1 MLCAF
6 GGRRDPPGHARCFS
20 PGRWPAVIPG
30 VRVIRPCGLLWMM
43 GWPPC
48 QRHLRLRA
56 RGWPRLTSWS
66 QHPILAV
73 KHLGIAPLLYRSTA
87 PSLSAGTVASLVRW
101 PLFRCSRC
109 PVVPALPVVPQTGRC
124 CTATTR
130 RSKETALGSPE
141 IPRLFLFVLLFVA
154 ERDVMP
160 RAASRSRVV

>member
-30 VRVIRPCGLLWMM
+30 VRVIRPCGLLWMK

-48 QRHLRLRA
+48 QRHLRRRA
-56 RGWPRLTSWS
+56 RRWPRLTSCSHHPGSRS
-66 QHPILAV
+66 Q
-73 KHLGIAPLLYRSTA
+73 APWYRSTVLLLHRSIVLSLDRCIA
-87 PSLSAGTVASLVRW
+87 RLLSA
-101 PLFRCSRC
+101 
-109 PVVPALPVVPQTGRC
+109 VPAVSALPAVPQTGRC

-130 RSKETALGSPE
+130 GRKKWPWDLRRSQGRFFSFPFRFRA
-141 IPRLFLFVLLFVA
+141 RA
-154 ERDVMP
+154 AMP